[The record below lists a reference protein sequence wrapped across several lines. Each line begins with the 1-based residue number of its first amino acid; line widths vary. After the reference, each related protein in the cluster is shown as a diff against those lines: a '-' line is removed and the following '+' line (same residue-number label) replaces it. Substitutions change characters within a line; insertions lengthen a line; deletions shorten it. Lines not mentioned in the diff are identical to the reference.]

1 MSDEALSDQ
10 ATPDNPEGP
19 GRTALQAMYWR
30 SEILQVMVWMRGE
43 GFGEEVDT
51 KILQRF
57 LGVDAE
63 TGLEHLDGMV
73 ADGYVVRV
81 DDGRYKLSEVGQK
94 EGALDFISSFEEL
107 QRTAHG
113 ECGPDCPHCFPPEGV
128 DSDCTEACP
137 AYEMAMEAHSAH

>member
-1 MSDEALSDQ
+1 MSEQ
-10 ATPDNPEGP
+10 ATGP
-19 GRTALQAMYWR
+19 GRSALQAMYWR

-57 LGVDAE
+57 LGVDAD

-73 ADGYVVRV
+73 VDGYVVRV
-81 DDGRYKLSEVGQK
+81 GDRYRLSELGQK

-137 AYEMAMEAHSAH
+137 AYEMAMEGRPSSN

>member
-1 MSDEALSDQ
+1 MSDQSA
-10 ATPDNPEGP
+10 AP
-19 GRTALQAMYWR
+19 GRSALQAMYWR

-57 LGVDAE
+57 LGVDAD

-73 ADGYVVRV
+73 VDGYVERV
-81 DDGRYKLSEVGQK
+81 GDRYRLSEIGQK

-113 ECGPDCPHCFPPEGV
+113 ECGPDCPHCFPPEGT

-137 AYEMAMEAHSAH
+137 AYELAMEGRTAV

>member
-1 MSDEALSDQ
+1 MSEQITEAAGSEGDG
-10 ATPDNPEGP
+10 GP
-19 GRTALQAMYWR
+19 GRSALQAMYWR

-57 LGVDAE
+57 LGVDAD

-73 ADGYVVRV
+73 KDGYVVRV
-81 DDGRYKLSEVGQK
+81 GDRYRLSELGQK
-94 EGALDFISSFEEL
+94 EGALDFIASFEEL

-137 AYEMAMEAHSAH
+137 AYELAMEGRSV

>member
-1 MSDEALSDQ
+1 MSEEPSGPTADGSIA
-10 ATPDNPEGP
+10 AGP
-19 GRTALQAMYWR
+19 GRSALQAMYWR

-57 LGVDAE
+57 LGVDAD

-73 ADGYVVRV
+73 VDGYVERV
-81 DDGRYKLSEVGQK
+81 GDRYRLSEIGQK

-113 ECGPDCPHCFPPEGV
+113 ECGPDCPHCFPPEGI

-137 AYEMAMEAHSAH
+137 AYELAMEGRAAV

>member
-1 MSDEALSDQ
+1 MSEQ
-10 ATPDNPEGP
+10 TTGTPGP
-19 GRTALQAMYWR
+19 GRSALQAMYWR

-57 LGVDAE
+57 LGVDAD

-73 ADGYVVRV
+73 EDGYVVRV
-81 DDGRYKLSEVGQK
+81 GDRYRLSELGQK

-107 QRTAHG
+107 QKSAHG
-113 ECGPDCPHCFPPEGV
+113 ECGPDCPHCVPPEGV
-128 DSDCTEACP
+128 DTDCTEACP
-137 AYEMAMEAHSAH
+137 AYELAMEGRSSTS

>member
-1 MSDEALSDQ
+1 MSDQS
-10 ATPDNPEGP
+10 TGSGP
-19 GRTALQAMYWR
+19 GRSALQAMYWR

-73 ADGYVVRV
+73 DDGYVVRV
-81 DDGRYKLSEVGQK
+81 GDRYRLSELGQK

-137 AYEMAMEAHSAH
+137 AYELAMEGRPGAS